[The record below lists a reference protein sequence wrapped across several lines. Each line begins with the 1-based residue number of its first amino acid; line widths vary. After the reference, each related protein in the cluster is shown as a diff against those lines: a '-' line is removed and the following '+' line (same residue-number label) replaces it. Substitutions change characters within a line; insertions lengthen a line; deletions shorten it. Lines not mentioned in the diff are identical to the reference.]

1 MLNEEIIR
9 TMRKLNAMSRRGP
22 EHRPGPPEGG
32 APDMPPPD
40 ARREHGRGRIMG
52 ILDAHGSMSQAKLAE
67 LLDIRPQSLSE
78 LICKME
84 ADGLVAR
91 NRTEEDRRQTI
102 VSLTEEGS
110 ARVAAFRE
118 AHRRH
123 AEQFLSPLTDEEKA
137 VLASLLR
144 KLAGTPRRMEAEP
157 ENEHTEPAPAP
168 SPENCIREEGAEDA
182 PHD

>member
-22 EHRPGPPEGG
+22 EHRPGPLDGG

-123 AEQFLSPLTDEEKA
+123 AEQFLSPLTDEEKTTLVA
-137 VLASLLR
+137 LLR
-144 KLAGTPRRMEAEP
+144 KLAERTGAESDT
-157 ENEHTEPAPAP
+157 EHQEPAPAP
-168 SPENCIREEGAEDA
+168 SPEDRTREEEAEPA

>member
-1 MLNEEIIR
+1 
-9 TMRKLNAMSRRGP
+9 
-22 EHRPGPPEGG
+22 
-32 APDMPPPD
+32 
-40 ARREHGRGRIMG
+40 
-52 ILDAHGSMSQAKLAE
+52 
-67 LLDIRPQSLSE
+67 
-78 LICKME
+78 ME

-123 AEQFLSPLTDEEKA
+123 AEQFLSPLTDEEKTT
-137 VLASLLR
+137 LAALLQ
-144 KLAGTPRRMEAEP
+144 KLAERAGADNEP
-157 ENEHTEPAPAP
+157 EHTEPAPAP
-168 SPENCIREEGAEDA
+168 SPEDCIREEGAEDA